1 MRRIA
6 FALLILSFTSV
17 MADRADCK
25 GGPPSGGGSSAVGV
39 FNEVGGSGVGGKV
52 SLRGI
57 SSGARVSISLK
68 GLQYDVEYI
77 AVYQENRDCAQEIEL
92 MSRVL
97 GRFRGGRRG
106 TASLT
111 ADVPMSADQIHS
123 VSVRLGDGLGLVSC
137 APLN

>member
-6 FALLILSFTSV
+6 FALLVLSFTSV

-25 GGPPSGGGSSAVGV
+25 GRPPGDGGSAVGV

-52 SLRGI
+52 SLRGN
-57 SSGARVSISLK
+57 SSGSRVSISLK
-68 GLQYDVEYI
+68 GLQTDVEYI
-77 AVYQENRDCAQEIEL
+77 AVYQENGDCAQEIEL

-97 GRFRGGRRG
+97 GRFRGGKRG

-111 ADVPMSADQIHS
+111 ADATLSPGEIRS
-123 VSVRLGDGLGLVSC
+123 VAIRLGDGHALVAC